1 MQVTTQ
7 PMLRPMARLVG
18 TGPALG
24 TAAIPITTRRL
35 LIEMPTEQVA
45 KALFAM
51 TYGPG
56 GQSVT
61 SKLLW
66 NGPIDVDEISAWCD
80 KYASNDFND
89 GGHHWVIIQR
99 DPIVRNG
106 PLVMGAIGLTPGDQ
120 AGVASLGY
128 WLGEAFWG
136 QGFMTDAV
144 RAVVNHGFGVLNL
157 SRIEACAFTTNP
169 ASSAVLRKVGFEPE
183 GIRRGSAYKYGEWID
198 QHVWAALRTD
208 LESSED

>member
-1 MQVTTQ
+1 
-7 PMLRPMARLVG
+7 MARLVG
-18 TGPALG
+18 TGPASG
-24 TAAIPITTRRL
+24 TTAIPITTKRL
-35 LIEMPTEQVA
+35 LIELPMEQVA
-45 KALFAM
+45 ESLFAM

-66 NGPIDVDEISAWCD
+66 NGPIDVEEISAWCH

-89 GGHHWVIIQR
+89 GGHHWVITQR
-99 DPIVRNG
+99 DSVGRDG
-106 PLVMGAIGLTPGDQ
+106 PLVMGAIGLTPGEQ
-120 AGVASLGY
+120 AGMASLGY

-136 QGFMTDAV
+136 QGYMTDAV